1 VHLLTSSIDDDSLV
15 FHTVKLMVQQVFVL
29 HVTILDRFLDSNFSV
44 RLNFL
49 PDTVIKQPSRALLSE
64 VIVHQDSVEL
74 IYIHFFVR
82 LSIQ

>member
-1 VHLLTSSIDDDSLV
+1 VHLFGSSIDDDSLGN
-15 FHTVKLMVQQVFVL
+15 HAVKLMVQQVVVL

-49 PDTVIKQPSRALLSE
+49 ADTVIKQPFRALLSE
-64 VIVHQDSVEL
+64 VIVHKHSVEL
-74 IYIHFFVR
+74 IYIPFFVR